1 MTTKDGS
8 RVKVITDESSEEEKK
23 MRREIEEKEKEK
35 NIILSNGFTFQLMN
49 QHGNLNQI

>member
-1 MTTKDGS
+1 MILLRTKLFGFY
-8 RVKVITDESSEEEKK
+8 DESGKLLEKYTK
-23 MRREIEEKEKEK
+23 VK